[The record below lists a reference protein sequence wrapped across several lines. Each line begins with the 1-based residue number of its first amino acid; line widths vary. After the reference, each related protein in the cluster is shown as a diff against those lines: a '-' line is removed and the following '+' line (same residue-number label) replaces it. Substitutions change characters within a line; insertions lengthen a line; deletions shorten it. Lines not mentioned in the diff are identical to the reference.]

1 MSRAVLLQ
9 TQQQLCRACSTCGK
23 TAAGDGS
30 PKQVCISN
38 TQAFTFDRNFLV
50 RHRVLEGSGNGRLV
64 PIALVCW
71 KQV

>member
-30 PKQVCISN
+30 PKQVCIPI
-38 TQAFTFDRNFLV
+38 TQLLPFTA
-50 RHRVLEGSGNGRLV
+50 VLCPTQSS
-64 PIALVCW
+64 
-71 KQV
+71 

>member
-30 PKQVCISN
+30 PKQVCISI
-38 TQAFTFDRNFLV
+38 TQAFTFHRSSLRDTKFL
-50 RHRVLEGSGNGRLV
+50 RVLAMADSYLLR
-64 PIALVCW
+64 
-71 KQV
+71 